1 MPRRYWR
8 SSISQWS
15 SYEPNPDVEPCESNS
30 EFRILRLETLVRMKL
45 NSFRLKDRVHLVDM
59 IDIGLIDAS
68 WPSKF
73 PEPLRGRLQQLLDDP
88 DG

>member
-1 MPRRYWR
+1 MKR
-8 SSISQWS
+8 SS
-15 SYEPNPDVEPCESNS
+15 
-30 EFRILRLETLVRMKL
+30 FR
-45 NSFRLKDRVHLVDM
+45 FKDGVHLVDM
-59 IDIGLIDAS
+59 IDIGLIDAR